1 MRARVNGVGFT
12 TVELMIAL
20 VLGGIVMA
28 AIGAVLRRQQRFYTS
43 AASLVEQRVALRD
56 VTGIL
61 PGELRALSPAGGD
74 VLAFSDSA
82 LELRATIG
90 TAIGCDTIPG
100 GGAIALAP
108 TSGRRAQLSSYT
120 TAPQAG
126 DIALIYDGGVTDRGD
141 DDTWISV
148 AVADV
153 AASPA
158 VCVGSPFIPTT
169 GASTP
174 PMILRFGAG
183 SRVSPSVRPGAFV
196 RVLRRVRYRF
206 YRAGTGDWY
215 LGYAEWT
222 GAGFSVVQPVS
233 GPFAAYSSRGAG
245 GVALR
250 YFDENGRELVD
261 PGDGARIARV
271 RVVARGVA
279 RGALSATRSVTDS
292 QTIAVRVRNP

>member
-1 MRARVNGVGFT
+1 MRARVTTGGFT

-28 AIGAVLRRQQRFYTS
+28 AVGGVLRRQQRFYTS
-43 AASLVEQRVALRD
+43 AASLVEQRVSLRD

-61 PGELRALSPAGGD
+61 PGELRAVSPPGGD

-100 GGAIALAP
+100 GGGIALVAP
-108 TSGRRAQLSSYT
+108 SGRRAQLSSYT

-126 DIALIYDGGVTDRGD
+126 DVALIYDGGATDRAD
-141 DDTWISV
+141 DDSWISL

-153 AASPA
+153 APSPA
-158 VCVGSPFIPTT
+158 MCVGSPFMSITDVAT
-169 GASTP
+169 A
-174 PMILRFGAG
+174 PMVLRFGAG
-183 SRVSPSVRPGAFV
+183 SGVSPSVRPGAFV

-215 LGYAEWT
+215 LGYSEWNGDGIT
-222 GAGFSVVQPVS
+222 VVQPVS
-233 GPFAAYSSRGAG
+233 GPFAAYSSRGSS

-250 YFDENGRELVD
+250 YFDEDGVELVD
-261 PGDGARIARV
+261 PRDAARIARV
-271 RVVARGVA
+271 RVVARGLT
-279 RGALSATRSVTDS
+279 RGALSATRPVSDS
-292 QTIAVRVRNP
+292 QTVAVRVRNR